1 MGNFENTSPLFR
13 KKTGAPDT
21 GIWAIPERVFSR
33 LIFDPNSGC
42 WLWDGL
48 VDKDGYGLIKTRR
61 KVVRV
66 HTYLY
71 RLMVGEIPVGKEL
84 DHFHCS
90 RRRCGCPDHVRPV
103 THAENVRRSARWPRK
118 LV

>member
-13 KKTGAPDT
+13 KKTSAPDT
-21 GIWAIPERVFSR
+21 SIWAIPERVFSR

-66 HTYLY
+66 HAYLY
-71 RLMVGEIPVGKEL
+71 RLMVGVVPAGKEL

-103 THAENVRRSARWPRK
+103 THAENVRRSARWPK
-118 LV
+118 NVV